1 MHSESIMALQEENA
15 DGDLPITNEQ
25 LGLPAEQEQQGTAP
39 EIGEGGPATEQAAK
53 DAEQEALMD
62 ALLQRLAEQDGRQQ
76 ELEVLVAQQA
86 DQIHELQTTVAQ
98 HRRQADTGAARL
110 KPNDPPQFSGE
121 DKRTIDA
128 WIKAVKV
135 WLAAGGI
142 YPEYEVAMAR
152 TFLVKGAAEL
162 LSAKEGE
169 LDKQQT
175 ADGREYITFAA
186 FEAFLREHF
195 GYQDEEQVA
204 RDELDDLRQTGSVE
218 DFARKFQACVAR
230 IKALPPSEGDLIQ
243 RFRKG
248 LKPEIL
254 QHVAVDPAT
263 KKRWTALQP
272 FIAFASAYDASR
284 IQVANQIRREGKAA
298 GDKQETYA
306 AVASKGPGK
315 RGPEA
320 EGSDQGAAKKPR
332 FPKPAASV
340 PSTVPDKYKQAF
352 AKGECFECGKPGH
365 RKVDCFVFKQK
376 QKLAQQSKGSKS
388 GN

>member
-1 MHSESIMALQEENA
+1 
-15 DGDLPITNEQ
+15 
-25 LGLPAEQEQQGTAP
+25 
-39 EIGEGGPATEQAAK
+39 
-53 DAEQEALMD
+53 
-62 ALLQRLAEQDGRQQ
+62 
-76 ELEVLVAQQA
+76 
-86 DQIHELQTTVAQ
+86 VAQ

-128 WIKAVKV
+128 WIKSVKV
-135 WLAAGGI
+135 WLAAGNISPG
-142 YPEYEVAMAR
+142 YEVAMAR

-162 LSAKEGE
+162 LGAMEGD
-169 LDKQQT
+169 LDKPNTQ
-175 ADGREYITFAA
+175 DGREYIPFPAI
-186 FEAFLREHF
+186 EAFLREHF

-204 RDELDDLRQTGSVE
+204 RDELDDLKQTGSVE

-263 KKRWTALQP
+263 RKRWTALQL

-284 IQVANQIRREGKAA
+284 VQVVNQIRREGKA
-298 GDKQETYA
+298 GGEKPESYS
-306 AVASKGPGK
+306 AVTSKGTGK
-315 RGPEA
+315 RGPDV
-320 EGSDQGAAKKPR
+320 EGSNPRAAKKPR
-332 FPKPAASV
+332 FSKPAATGG
-340 PSTVPDKYKQAF
+340 PSTVPDKYKDAF
-352 AKGECFECGKPGH
+352 AKGVCFECGKPGH
-365 RKVDCFVFKQK
+365 RKVDCFVFKKK
-376 QKLAQQSKGSKS
+376 QEQQSKGSKQ

>member
-1 MHSESIMALQEENA
+1 MVEVTAEGEVEVTPEE
-15 DGDLPITNEQ
+15 
-25 LGLPAEQEQQGTAP
+25 LGLPVRQEQQGTAP

-53 DAEQEALMD
+53 NVEQEALVD
-62 ALLQRLAEQDGRQQ
+62 ALLQRVAEQDGRQQ

-86 DQIHELQTTVAQ
+86 IQIQELQTTVAQ

-142 YPEYEVAMAR
+142 HPEYEVAMAR
-152 TFLVKGAAEL
+152 TFLVKGAADL
-162 LSAKEGE
+162 LSAKDGE
-169 LDKQQT
+169 LDKQHT
-175 ADGREYITFAA
+175 ADGREFISFAV

-204 RDELDDLRQTGSVE
+204 RDELDDLKQTGSVE

-263 KKRWTALQP
+263 KKRWTSLQP
-272 FIAFASAYDASR
+272 FLAFASAFDASR
-284 IQVANQIRREGKAA
+284 IQVTNQIRQESKAV
-298 GDKQETYA
+298 GDKRESYS
-306 AVASKGPGK
+306 AVTSIVTGK
-315 RGPEA
+315 RGLES
-320 EGSDQGAAKKPR
+320 GGLNSRTAKKPK
-332 FPKPAASV
+332 FPRPATGGS
-340 PSTVPDKYKQAF
+340 SSVPDKFKEAF
-352 AKGECFECGKPGH
+352 AKGVCFECGKPGH

-376 QKLAQQSKGSKS
+376 QVQNSKNSKPE
-388 GN
+388 N

>member
-1 MHSESIMALQEENA
+1 MVEITTEGELEVSPEE
-15 DGDLPITNEQ
+15 
-25 LGLPAEQEQQGTAP
+25 LGLPVEEQRDAAQGSAP
-39 EIGEGGPATEQAAK
+39 DAGEGGPATEQATK
-53 DAEQEALMD
+53 DAEQAALID
-62 ALLQRLAEQDGRQQ
+62 ALIQRLAEQDGRQQ
-76 ELEVLVAQQA
+76 DLEVLVAQQT
-86 DQIHELQTTVAQ
+86 DQIQELQTTVAQ

-128 WIKAVKV
+128 WIKTVKV

-142 YPEYEVAMAR
+142 FPEYEVAMAR
-152 TFLVKGAAEL
+152 TFLVKGAADL

-175 ADGREYITFAA
+175 ADGREFISFAV

-204 RDELDDLRQTGSVE
+204 RDELDDLKQTGSVE

-284 IQVANQIRREGKAA
+284 IQVTNQIRREGKTV
-298 GDKQETYA
+298 GDMSETFS
-306 AVASKGPGK
+306 AVVNKGMGK

-320 EGSDQGAAKKPR
+320 GGVNPGAAKKPR
-332 FPKPAASV
+332 FPKPTAIS
-340 PSTVPDKYKQAF
+340 PSSVPDKYKEAF
-352 AKGECFECGKPGH
+352 AKGVCFECGKPGH
-365 RKVDCFVFKQK
+365 RKVDCFMFKQK
-376 QKLAQQSKGSKS
+376 QAQKSKDSKP

>member
-1 MHSESIMALQEENA
+1 MALQEETA
-15 DGDLPITNEQ
+15 EGDVPITNEQ
-25 LGLPAEQEQQGTAP
+25 LGLPIEEQLDVAAQGTAP
-39 EIGEGGPATEQAAK
+39 KVGEGGPATEQATK

-86 DQIHELQTTVAQ
+86 DQIQELQSSVAQ

-121 DKRTIDA
+121 DKRTIDG

-135 WLAAGGI
+135 WLAAGNI
-142 YPEYEVAMAR
+142 SPEYEVAMAR

-169 LDKQQT
+169 LDKQHT
-175 ADGREYITFAA
+175 ADGREFISFAV

-195 GYQDEEQVA
+195 GYQDEEQIA

-263 KKRWTALQP
+263 KKRWAALHP

-284 IQVANQIRREGKAA
+284 IQVTNQIRREGKAM
-298 GDKQETYA
+298 GDMSETFST
-306 AVASKGPGK
+306 VVTKGAGK

-320 EGSDQGAAKKPR
+320 GGTNPGTAKKPR
-332 FPKPAASV
+332 FPTPVVEGSH
-340 PSTVPDKYKQAF
+340 TVPAKYKEAF
-352 AKGECFECGKPGH
+352 AKGVCFECGKPGH

-376 QKLAQQSKGSKS
+376 QAQKSKGSKRE
-388 GN
+388 N